1 MFTKLTTRVTR
12 IAISCNWY
20 VIKTRTS
27 FYYKTFAFHASGH
40 PVGVDIDKG
49 IVLSFLL
56 VISNWN
62 WHHCE
67 SVKFDL
73 NLFGIG
79 IDPSHKS
86 NNALDRYPTVQ
97 HFVTEMCTHVHISVT
112 KCCIVG
118 HGSVVKFDLNLF
130 GIGIDPSHKSHNALD
145 RYPTVQHFVTEM
157 CTHVH
162 ISVTKCCIVG
172 HGSVALWDLCD
183 DLIAI
188 CRLRIFHAEFLLI
201 EAETKKLTFNRRN
214 FPMHFLEWKCDHH
227 DSDLTEICSLVPYH
241 Q

>member
-20 VIKTRTS
+20 VIETRTS

-49 IVLSFLL
+49 IVLSFWL

-67 SVKFDL
+67 S
-73 NLFGIG
+73 
-79 IDPSHKS
+79 
-86 NNALDRYPTVQ
+86 
-97 HFVTEMCTHVHISVT
+97 
-112 KCCIVG
+112 
-118 HGSVVKFDLNLF
+118 VKFDLNLF

-172 HGSVALWDLCD
+172 HGSVALWDLWD

-214 FPMHFLEWKCDHH
+214 FPMHFLEWKCDHY